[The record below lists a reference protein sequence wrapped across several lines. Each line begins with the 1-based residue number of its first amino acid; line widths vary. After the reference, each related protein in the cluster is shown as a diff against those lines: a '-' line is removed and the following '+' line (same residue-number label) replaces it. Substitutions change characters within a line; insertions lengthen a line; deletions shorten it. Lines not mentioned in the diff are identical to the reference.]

1 MKTHFNLF
9 DKCAGIKAAF
19 NNLVL
24 SFNPNLNRGIDQS
37 CKNSIKTVDNTF
49 CGGVRFITW

>member
-49 CGGVRFITW
+49 CGGVRFIT